1 MTCDFASPAS
11 NLSNVPRHQNCGTGC
26 AGLRLSAGSM
36 ICREHFKKTDIP
48 ERTADVGT
56 IVPFPRPEIEA
67 LSPEELSAHPVCEP
81 AFGDRLAAVQRRVGE
96 TLRAARSQIA
106 ATYRVATRH
115 SVESYNHISLG
126 CRSFVSNARYR
137 ARRAKDEQP
146 LQLLGAMAGA
156 AFIAGIVVRLWRS
169 SRHA

>member
-1 MTCDFASPAS
+1 M
-11 NLSNVPRHQNCGTGC
+11 PRT
-26 AGLRLSAGSM
+26 
-36 ICREHFKKTDIP
+36 IKKTDTP
-48 ERTADVGT
+48 EMTADVGT

-67 LSPEELSAHPVCEP
+67 LSPEELSAHPVCEQT
-81 AFGDRLAAVQRRVGE
+81 FGDRLAAVERRVGE
-96 TLRAARSQIA
+96 TLRAARWQIA

-115 SVESYNHISLG
+115 SAESYNHISLR

-146 LQLLGAMAGA
+146 LQLLGVIAGA